1 MASLNLQ
8 RNSEVFYSTVDLING
23 AAVTSMNNENT
34 WKLEVLAGFAVSS
47 SAATQDITSLESGT
61 DPDRSQ
67 QRFNT
72 AINPV
77 DWNFQTYLR
86 KTVSIEISTSI
97 LFRLSKNK
105 LLLVF

>member
-8 RNSEVFYSTVDLING
+8 RNSEVFFSTVDIING
-23 AAVTSMNNENT
+23 AALTAITPSNT
-34 WKLEVLAGFAVSS
+34 WKLEVLAGFAVTS

-61 DPDRSQ
+61 SPDRSQ

-77 DWNFQTYLR
+77 DWNFQVYLR
-86 KTVSIEISTSI
+86 PTGAEGLPKLTSQGSDRAI
-97 LFRLSKNK
+97 PSL
-105 LLLVF
+105 

>member
-8 RNSEVFYSTVDLING
+8 RNSEVFFSTIDLING
-23 AAVTSMNNENT
+23 AEVTAMTPSNT
-34 WKLEVLAGFAVSS
+34 WKLEVLAGFAVTS

-61 DPDRSQ
+61 SPDRSQ

-77 DWNFQTYLR
+77 DWNLVYLVLLVQ
-86 KTVSIEISTSI
+86 K
-97 LFRLSKNK
+97 LA
-105 LLLVF
+105 LLLLALVQELTNQVT